1 MFPTRPSL
9 PKQGAPS
16 TFASSLA
23 FIADPKQLNHGIGK
37 GKTATGRTL
46 TGMLVGRSLA
56 QAELNKFVSLRST
69 GSGTD
74 EQVVQL
80 NGHAS

>member
-16 TFASSLA
+16 TSVSSIA
-23 FIADPKQLNHGIGK
+23 FIADPKQLNHGVGK

-46 TGMLVGRSLA
+46 TGMLIRRSLA
-56 QAELNKFVSLRST
+56 QAELNQFVSLRSAW
-69 GSGTD
+69 SGTD

-80 NGHAS
+80 NAHAS